1 MIGEIFA
8 IFYCTMKTNFTMLLL
23 AILVCVTSDT
33 EAQELPRKVRNMAL
47 EDQESQRV
55 YIPHWGEKNL
65 LIFYIDPEAATQND
79 DLLDYISS
87 TMCISSP
94 NIKGL
99 GIVNLKD
106 AVYPNWM
113 VRKMANSRSANS
125 DAPILYDTNNN
136 ISEAWDLGNCNNKFV
151 TILINKSGE
160 LIYFYKGA
168 RPKSEQQRFISIAQ
182 TLM

>member
-8 IFYCTMKTNFTMLLL
+8 FFHCTMKAKYTILLL
-23 AILVCVTSDT
+23 ALLMCISAPA

-47 EDQESQRV
+47 ENQDSQRV

-65 LIFYIDPEAATQND
+65 LIFYIDPEVASQND

-87 TMCISSP
+87 SMCITSP

-113 VRKMANSRSANS
+113 VRKIANARNAKSNTT
-125 DAPILYDTNNN
+125 ILYDTSNH

-160 LIYFYKGA
+160 LIYYYKGSM
-168 RPKSEQQRFISIAQ
+168 PKSEQQRFIAIAE

>member
-8 IFYCTMKTNFTMLLL
+8 IFHCTMKANYTILLL
-23 AILVCVTSDT
+23 ALLMCVAPTT
-33 EAQELPRKVRNMAL
+33 KAQELPRKVRNTAL
-47 EDQESQRV
+47 EDQNNQRV

-65 LIFYIDPEAATQND
+65 LIFYIDPEVASQND
-79 DLLDYISS
+79 DLLEYISS

-113 VRKMANSRSANS
+113 VRKIANTRSANS
-125 DAPILYDTNNN
+125 NAPILYDTNNN
-136 ISEAWDLGNCNNKFV
+136 IPEAWDLGNCNNKFV

-168 RPKSEQQRFISIAQ
+168 MPKSEQQRFISIAQ